1 MIRIGMGLF
10 LMFASV
16 GTIEINTN
24 YGLGL
29 ILALSSILLMI
40 SGAKS
45 VNEKNPREKNRLV
58 QEKIYVEWF
67 VEWFIV
73 EVFTKK

>member
-40 SGAKS
+40 SGTKS
-45 VNEKNPREKNRLV
+45 VSEKNPRKKNRRFV
-58 QEKIYVEWF
+58 QEKIY

>member
-16 GTIEINTN
+16 GTIELNTN

-45 VNEKNPREKNRLV
+45 VSEKNPRKKNRLV
-58 QEKIYVEWF
+58 
-67 VEWFIV
+67 
-73 EVFTKK
+73 

>member
-16 GTIEINTN
+16 GTIELNTN
-24 YGLGL
+24 YSLGL

-45 VNEKNPREKNRLV
+45 MDEKNPRKKNRR
-58 QEKIYVEWF
+58 F
-67 VEWFIV
+67 V
-73 EVFTKK
+73 